1 MTVGLGWHRPRASCE
16 GCPGQRYRH
25 AVLVTLDLSPYP
37 ASVGEARRFTVETL
51 RGWGREDLTT
61 SGALLVTELVTN
73 AILHARTMVQVILE
87 RRDDSVRVEV
97 RDGSPVR
104 PALRNHGLDA
114 TTGRGLALVSKL
126 AQSWGVDVSSAGKV
140 VWAQLTEERDE
151 LSPEHLYAVPD
162 LDDLKDDVEPE
173 ASNADA
179 PPEHDAEARADR
191 SRMLGRCA

>member
-1 MTVGLGWHRPRASCE
+1 MRRTR
-16 GCPGQRYRH
+16 RYRH
-25 AVLVTLDLSPYP
+25 LVLVTLDLSPYP

-51 RGWGREDLTT
+51 RRWGRDDLTA

-87 RRDDSVRVEV
+87 RRDDIVRVEV
-97 RDGSPVR
+97 RDGSPIR

-126 AQSWGVDVSSAGKV
+126 AQSWGVDVSATGKV
-140 VWAQLTEERDE
+140 VWAQLTDDWDE

-162 LDDLKDDVEPE
+162 LDDLKDEDEPE

-179 PPEHDAEARADR
+179 PPERDAEARADR